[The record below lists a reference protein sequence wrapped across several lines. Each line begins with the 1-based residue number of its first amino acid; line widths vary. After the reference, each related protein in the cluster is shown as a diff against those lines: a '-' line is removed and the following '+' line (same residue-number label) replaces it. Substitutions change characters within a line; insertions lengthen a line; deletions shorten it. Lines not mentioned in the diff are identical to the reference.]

1 MNIRKLIKRT
11 SLVTLSMLYGAVSYN
26 VALAHEL
33 GSNKKPLAF
42 GNDQTTI
49 DITKVVWE
57 PLVVE
62 GLAPG
67 AEIAVLRG
75 DLGTGVSESLLR
87 LPPNYVVP
95 NHNHSSDELYVWM
108 KGAFTLIAYDGTET
122 EFAGPA
128 YISFPGNNP
137 PHGLKCGPKESCV
150 LFLRYE
156 RPFDIN
162 YFPEVKKP

>member
-1 MNIRKLIKRT
+1 MNKKKIIKG
-11 SLVTLSMLYGAVSYN
+11 LSVVVLSALFGATPYS
-26 VALAHEL
+26 ATLAHEL

-75 DLGTGVSESLLR
+75 DLGTGVSESLLK

-108 KGAFTLIAYDGTET
+108 KGAFTMTAFDGTET
-122 EFAGPA
+122 KFAGPA

-137 PHGLKCGPKESCV
+137 PHKLQCGSKEACV

-162 YFPEVKKP
+162 YFPEVKK

>member
-1 MNIRKLIKRT
+1 MNIPKIFTAFPSALLTI
-11 SLVTLSMLYGAVSYN
+11 AVGIAALN
-26 VALAHEL
+26 VAQAHEA
-33 GSNKKPLAF
+33 GSNKQPLAF

-49 DITKVVWE
+49 DITKVVWD
-57 PLVVE
+57 PLVVD

-75 DLGTGVSESLLR
+75 NLGTGVSESLLR

-95 NHNHSSDELYVWM
+95 NHNHSSAELYVWM
-108 KGAFTLIAYDGTET
+108 KGAFTMIAYDGTET

-137 PHGLKCGPKESCV
+137 PHGLRCGPKQSCV

-162 YFPEVKKP
+162 YFPEVK